1 MVDVATALRG
11 INAARNEPQSR
22 AVATKRLALGRRGSF
37 MIRYARFQGIHGM
50 AQRELLPRAVLG
62 FLCTTTLRA
71 LDQRRVVKLGPQGKL

>member
-1 MVDVATALRG
+1 MVGVAPVRRG
-11 INAARNEPQSR
+11 INAARNDHQSR

-37 MIRYARFQGIHGM
+37 MIRYARFHGIHAM

-71 LDQRRVVKLGPQGKL
+71 LDQRRAVKLGPQGKL

>member
-11 INAARNEPQSR
+11 INAACNDHQTR

-37 MIRYARFQGIHGM
+37 MIRYARFQGIHAM

-62 FLCTTTLRA
+62 SFCTTTPRA
-71 LDQRRVVKLGPQGKL
+71 LDQRRAVKLGPQGKL